1 MQVYSQWGAYLR
13 KMQHKGKDDQ
23 KLNRD
28 TFLMILQEPLDPVI
42 PPREHSHCE
51 LVTPILLKSI

>member
-28 TFLMILQEPLDPVI
+28 TFLMILQEPLAQSSPPVN
-42 PPREHSHCE
+42 
-51 LVTPILLKSI
+51 ILIVNQ